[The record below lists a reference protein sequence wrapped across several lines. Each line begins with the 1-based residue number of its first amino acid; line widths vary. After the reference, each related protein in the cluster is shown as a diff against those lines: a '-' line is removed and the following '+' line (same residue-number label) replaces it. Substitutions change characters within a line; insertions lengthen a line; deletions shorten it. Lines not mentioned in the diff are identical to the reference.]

1 MKNSLYIILLLLPLG
16 LWAQEETGDEVNSV
30 EIRVVEDYKAQV
42 RAAHKIS
49 EQPSFTD
56 TTSQKIPVVVRIQP
70 KGMTIDFQPDP
81 IPAIRLGRV
90 KLPKLPT
97 QRVSLGGG
105 MYSSSYADIVF
116 SSPRS
121 RKNVWGIKAH
131 HEGARSGVVNT
142 AYTLQPSYE
151 NSILTDFQRAT
162 KNWNL
167 KTQLL
172 LNANYA
178 SFYGIM
184 DTVGGN
190 ANSRTPNEWNLSAGL
205 SQQWLRTTNPT
216 SKVPAAYRS
225 GGIAYQFTNAG
236 IGAHEHLAK
245 TMHRIEVYADEAQIN
260 VDLGYQFGQYS
271 LTEMVFETRTNQY
284 HHFNLSPQMQGKN
297 GMLNYQFGLTF
308 AGTINNEDLDHQ
320 GTYYIFPNINLQ
332 AEVLK
337 RTLAVYGGW
346 DGRAQQQTLGALLAN
361 VPVIS
366 GNQALALTG
375 ENRGYV
381 GMQGALAGK
390 LQYRVEGSLAFVMND
405 VQFQRDSI
413 TSTTINDMAAL
424 EVGYANYTRSRFR
437 AELNLPMNSFTAS
450 VYSELNAYAGAD
462 DFLGAEGRIL
472 GALLRVD
479 QGDLHLV
486 SNLKYVGGRYSGSTE
501 KGIYTLDD
509 FMDLSLDL
517 GYTINENLS
526 VSLRGYNLLNQRY
539 QIWSGYE
546 VRGTRG
552 LFVLNYQ
559 F

>member
-1 MKNSLYIILLLLPLG
+1 MKKILYSLLFLAPLS
-16 LWAQEETGDEVNSV
+16 LWAQEETGDEVKSV
-30 EIRVVEDYKAQV
+30 EIRVVEDYQAQV

-49 EQPSFTD
+49 EQPSFKD
-56 TTSQKIPVVVRIQP
+56 TTSDKIPVLVRIQP
-70 KGMTIDFQPDP
+70 KGMSIDFQPAP
-81 IPAIRLGRV
+81 IPAIKLGRV

-97 QRVSLGGG
+97 QRVSVGGG
-105 MYSSSYADIVF
+105 MYSSSFADVVF

-131 HEGARSGVVNT
+131 HEGARSGVLST
-142 AYTLQPSYE
+142 AYNLQPAYE

-172 LNANYA
+172 LDADYA

-184 DTVGGN
+184 DTTG
-190 ANSRTPNEWNLSAGL
+190 ATALSPTPHEWNLSAGL
-205 SQQWLRTTNPT
+205 SQQWLRTSNPT

-225 GGIAYQFTNAG
+225 GGVAYQFTNAG
-236 IGAHEHLAK
+236 IGAHEHLAR

-260 VDLGYQFGQYS
+260 MDLGYQFGQYS
-271 LTEMVFETRTNQY
+271 LTEMVFEPRVNQY
-284 HHFNLSPQMQGKN
+284 HHFYLSPQTHGKN

-308 AGTINNEDLDHQ
+308 AGTINNEGGENQ

-346 DGRAQQQTLGALLAN
+346 DGRAQQQTLSSLLAK

-366 GNQALALTG
+366 GDQALALTG

-405 VQFQRDSI
+405 IQFERDST
-413 TSTTINDMAAL
+413 TSTINDMAAL
-424 EVGYANYTRSRFR
+424 RVGYANYTRSRLR
-437 AELNLPMNSFTAS
+437 AELNLPMDAFTAS
-450 VYSELNAYAGAD
+450 VYTELNAYAGAD
-462 DFLGAEGRIL
+462 EFIGAEGRVL

-479 QGDLHLV
+479 QGDVHLT
-486 SNLKYVGGRYSGSTE
+486 SNFKYVGGRYAGNSE
-501 KGIYTLDD
+501 KGIYDLGDY
-509 FMDLSLDL
+509 MDISLDL
-517 GYTINENLS
+517 GYTINENLG
-526 VSLRGYNLLNQRY
+526 VSLRAYNLLNQRY
-539 QIWSGYE
+539 QLWSGYE

>member
-1 MKNSLYIILLLLPLG
+1 MKKILYSLLFLAPLS
-16 LWAQEETGDEVNSV
+16 LWAQEETGDEVKSV
-30 EIRVVEDYKAQV
+30 EIRVVEDYQAQV

-49 EQPSFTD
+49 EQPSFKD
-56 TTSQKIPVVVRIQP
+56 TTSDKIPVLVRIQP
-70 KGMTIDFQPDP
+70 KGMSIDFQPAP
-81 IPAIRLGRV
+81 IPAIKLGRV

-97 QRVSLGGG
+97 QRVSVGGG
-105 MYSSSYADIVF
+105 MYSSSFADVVF

-121 RKNVWGIKAH
+121 RKNVWGVKVH
-131 HEGARSGVVNT
+131 HEGARSGVFNT
-142 AYTLQPSYE
+142 AYALQPSYE
-151 NSILTDFQRAT
+151 NSVLTDFQRAT
-162 KNWNL
+162 KNYNF
-167 KTQLL
+167 KTQLVL
-172 LNANYA
+172 DGNYA
-178 SFYGIM
+178 SLYGIQ
-184 DTVGGN
+184 DT
-190 ANSRTPNEWNLSAGL
+190 AAWFLSPTPHVWNLRAGV
-205 SQQWLRTTNPT
+205 SQQWLRTSNPT

-225 GGIAYQFTNAG
+225 GGVAYQFTNAG

-271 LTEMVFETRTNQY
+271 LTEMVYETRTNQY
-284 HHFNLSPQMQGKN
+284 HHFYMSPQTHGKN

-308 AGTINNEDLDHQ
+308 AGTINDEGAGQQ

-346 DGRAQQQTLGALLAN
+346 DGRAQQQTLSSLLAN

-366 GNQALALTG
+366 GDQALALTG

-405 VQFQRDSI
+405 VQFERDST
-413 TSTTINDMAAL
+413 TSTINDMAAL
-424 EVGYANYTRSRFR
+424 RVGYANYTRSRLR
-437 AELNLPMNSFTAS
+437 AELNLPMDVFTAS
-450 VYSELNAYAGAD
+450 VYTELNAYAGAD
-462 DFLGAEGRIL
+462 EFIGAEGRVL

-479 QGDLHLV
+479 QGDVHLT
-486 SNLKYVGGRYSGSTE
+486 SNFKYVGGRYAGTSE
-501 KGIYTLDD
+501 KGIYELGDY
-509 FMDLSLDL
+509 MDVSLDL
-517 GYTINENLS
+517 GYTINENLG
-526 VSLRGYNLLNQRY
+526 VSLRAYNLLNQRY
-539 QIWSGYE
+539 QLWSGYE
-546 VRGTRG
+546 VRRTRG

>member
-1 MKNSLYIILLLLPLG
+1 MKKILYSLLFLAPLS
-16 LWAQEETGDEVNSV
+16 LWAQEETGDEVKSV
-30 EIRVVEDYKAQV
+30 EIRVVEDYQAQV

-49 EQPSFTD
+49 EQPSFKD
-56 TTSQKIPVVVRIQP
+56 TTSDKIPVLVRIQP
-70 KGMTIDFQPDP
+70 KGMSIDFQPAP
-81 IPAIRLGRV
+81 IPAIKLGRV

-97 QRVSLGGG
+97 QRVSVGGG
-105 MYSSSYADIVF
+105 MYSSSFADVVF

-121 RKNVWGIKAH
+121 RKNVWGVKVH
-131 HEGARSGVVNT
+131 HEGARSGVFNT
-142 AYTLQPSYE
+142 AYALQPSYE
-151 NSILTDFQRAT
+151 NSVLTDFQRAT
-162 KNWNL
+162 KNYNF
-167 KTQLL
+167 KTQLVL
-172 LNANYA
+172 DGNYA
-178 SFYGIM
+178 SLYGIQ
-184 DTVGGN
+184 DT
-190 ANSRTPNEWNLSAGL
+190 AAWFLSPTPHVWNLRAGV
-205 SQQWLRTTNPT
+205 SQQWLRTSNPT

-225 GGIAYQFTNAG
+225 GGVAYQFTNAG

-260 VDLGYQFGQYS
+260 VDLGYQFSQYS

-284 HHFNLSPQMQGKN
+284 HHFYMSPQTQGKN

-308 AGTINNEDLDHQ
+308 AGTINDEGAGQQ

-346 DGRAQQQTLGALLAN
+346 DGRAQQQTLSSLLAK

-366 GNQALALTG
+366 GDQALALTG

-405 VQFQRDSI
+405 IQFERDST
-413 TSTTINDMAAL
+413 TSTINDMAAL
-424 EVGYANYTRSRFR
+424 RVGYANYTRSRLR
-437 AELNLPMNSFTAS
+437 AELNLPMNAFTAS
-450 VYSELNAYAGAD
+450 VYTELNAYAGAD
-462 DFLGAEGRIL
+462 EFIGAEGRVL

-479 QGDLHLV
+479 QGDVHLT
-486 SNLKYVGGRYSGSTE
+486 SNFKYVGGRYAGNSE
-501 KGIYTLDD
+501 KGIYDLGDY
-509 FMDLSLDL
+509 MDISLDL
-517 GYTINENLS
+517 SYTINENLG
-526 VSLRGYNLLNQRY
+526 VSLRAYNLLNQRY